1 MMDRTRAV
9 DVMFHSVTL
18 YMKPAGEDL
27 TMEKR
32 LVGANLIKSRG
43 LRVFVEEEA
52 IEIFEG
58 KWKNA
63 SGLFDN
69 LEDAVMDA
77 LERANESDHRRDPI
91 GATE

>member
-18 YMKPAGEDL
+18 YTKPAGEDL

-32 LVGANLIKSRG
+32 LVGANTIKSRG
-43 LRVFVEEEA
+43 LRVFVEDEI

-77 LERANESDHRRDPI
+77 LERANESDHRCDPVR
-91 GATE
+91 ATE

>member
-1 MMDRTRAV
+1 
-9 DVMFHSVTL
+9 
-18 YMKPAGEDL
+18 
-27 TMEKR
+27 MEKR

-43 LRVFVEEEA
+43 LRVFVEDEV

-77 LERANESDHRRDPI
+77 LERANKCNQPSK
-91 GATE
+91 

>member
-1 MMDRTRAV
+1 MDRTRAV

-18 YMKPAGEDL
+18 YMKPVGEDL

-43 LRVFVEEEA
+43 LRVFVEDEI

-77 LERANESDHRRDPI
+77 LERANESDYRCDSV
-91 GATE
+91 GASE